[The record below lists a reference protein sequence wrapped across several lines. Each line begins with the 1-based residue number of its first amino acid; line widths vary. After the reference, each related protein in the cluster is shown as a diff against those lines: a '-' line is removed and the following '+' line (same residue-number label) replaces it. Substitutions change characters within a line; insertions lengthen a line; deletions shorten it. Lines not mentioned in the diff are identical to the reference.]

1 VKHNAEKPKPRFFKL
16 FIKLMRFLW
25 HVIQEF
31 MANQGL
37 LLASALGYNA
47 LLSLIPLMALFFL
60 VASSFADN
68 EVILSIISAELKLVL
83 PVQTESF
90 TRSLAAV
97 LEDKSLV
104 GWVGAGALVFFS
116 SIAFRM
122 LENAMLVIFR
132 HHEKREKRTFAKSLL
147 IPLVYVTS
155 IFAILTFFTLLTSF
169 ISGFEL
175 HAIELWGTRIPIDQW
190 NGWLLSAMSFLLLV
204 FLLSSFY
211 RFMPVVRVR
220 FRLALVGGL
229 VAALLWEIVQRILVY
244 YFENLSLVNVLYGSL
259 ATVIIILLSMEIAA
273 VIILLGA
280 QVISILEQNAAN
292 GDPWYW
298 RPKNDAS
305 KNI

>member
-1 VKHNAEKPKPRFFKL
+1 
-16 FIKLMRFLW
+16 MS
-25 HVIQEF
+25 
-31 MANQGL
+31 NQGL

-68 EVILSIISAELKLVL
+68 EAILSIISAELRLVL

-90 TRSLAAV
+90 TRSLAAA
-97 LEDKSLV
+97 LEDRSLI

-132 HHEKREKRTFAKSLL
+132 HHKKRAKRSFATSLL
-147 IPLVYVTS
+147 IPLIYVTG
-155 IFAILTFFTLLTSF
+155 IFITLTFFTLLTSF

-175 HAIELWGTRIPIDQW
+175 RAIALPGIRIPIDQW
-190 NGWLLSAMSFLLLV
+190 NGWLLNGMSFILLV
-204 FLLSSFY
+204 LLLSSFY

-220 FRLALVGGL
+220 FRLALIGGL
-229 VAALLWEIVQRILVY
+229 IAALLWEGVQAILVY
-244 YFENLSLVNVLYGSL
+244 YFEHLSLVNVLYGSL

-280 QVISILEQNAAN
+280 QVISVLEQNAVN

-298 RPKNDAS
+298 RPKNDDDES
-305 KNI
+305 S